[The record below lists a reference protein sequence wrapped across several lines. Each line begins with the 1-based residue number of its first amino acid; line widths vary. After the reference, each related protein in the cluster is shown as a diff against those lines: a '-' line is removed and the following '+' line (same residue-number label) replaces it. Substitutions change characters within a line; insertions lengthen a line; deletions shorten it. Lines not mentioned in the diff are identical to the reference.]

1 MARRLVYADVR
12 SLDATRVGAWLHP
25 GDAEALAVCAPIVGE
40 AIALGAFERAKSTV
54 DVRALEGSGT
64 TLVRRASGG
73 PAVRVG
79 RGRVHL
85 ALHLRSPDALGGVA
99 DPGRALNRHV
109 RPLLRALT
117 SLGDVTATSG
127 GRDIILMGGDPVAWV
142 GVAHERRTGRAVIEA
157 IVGVS
162 APFALDPA
170 IDLAH
175 GAIAPRWLGKP
186 VRTVEQVL
194 GRAIDPALVVEAILR
209 ELAIVAEG
217 RIDRIELPPLPRS
230 RVDLD
235 QPPFTAMV
243 EEVVGLL
250 GAIVERD
257 RVAVGGDLYA
267 SADALEALGTELF
280 ALGPDV
286 DDPRLSAAID
296 AAFGEGALLLGVQ
309 HRASIAKVVR
319 GAWAAQKHETRGR

>member
-25 GDAEALAVCAPIVGE
+25 GDAEALVVCAPIVGE
-40 AIALGAFERAKSTV
+40 AIALGAFQRAKSTL

-73 PAVRVG
+73 PAVRIG
-79 RGRVHL
+79 RGRVHV
-85 ALHLRSPDALGGVA
+85 ALHLRSPDALGGVS

-127 GRDIILMGGDPVAWV
+127 GRDVILMGGEPVAWV
-142 GVAHERRTGRAVIEA
+142 GVAHERRTGRTVVEA
-157 IVGVS
+157 IVNVS
-162 APFALDPA
+162 ASFALDDA
-170 IDLAH
+170 LDLAH

-186 VRTVEQVL
+186 VRTIDQVL
-194 GRAIDPALVVEAILR
+194 GRSVEPALVVEAILR
-209 ELAIVAEG
+209 ELAITAEG
-217 RIDRIELPPLPRS
+217 QIDRIELPALPRS

-235 QPPFTAMV
+235 QAPFTAMV

-250 GAIVERD
+250 GAVVERD
-257 RVAVGGDLYA
+257 RVALGGDLYA
-267 SADALEALGTELF
+267 STDALEALGAELF

-286 DDPRLSAAID
+286 DDARLSAAVD
-296 AAFGEGALLLGVQ
+296 AAFAEGTLLLGVQ
-309 HRASIAKVVR
+309 HRGSIGKVVR
-319 GAWAAQKHETRGR
+319 GAWQAQKSDARGR